1 MSAIHKFLEKLSPK
15 GKMMLAIGSTVL
27 IAGTVIGV
35 TMNAATPERKAR
47 MAAKPQIEAVLTD
60 EDPRAL
66 GLDAVASQL
75 RQLQSQQARIERML
89 GQKEKDVQL
98 KETQEQVTGLQEQLK
113 LVQQEL
119 ARVGRESGRNKDS
132 DEEGAESGKP
142 ASSAASS
149 KPSSPIPVREPTHI
163 SKATSSSTDLSN
175 VYTNLPPPPPE
186 DPKDRSSE
194 KKETPK
200 IRVIKQKQDEAKDD
214 KPEEI
219 SVTLPAGSIL
229 SGVLVTG
236 MDAPTGKQAQRDPF
250 PSLVRIKNEAI
261 LPNRFRADFRECF
274 LIAGGWGDL
283 SSERAYLRSERLSCV
298 RNDGSV
304 LEASLEA
311 YATGEDGKAGIRG
324 RLVSKQGQIL
334 ARSLMAGFMQGV
346 ASAFTVQKVP
356 TINVTR
362 SNGDDN
368 SEVSPVYEQ
377 AMDSNAL
384 QSAGFAGAGSA
395 LERIADFY
403 LEMAESI
410 FPVIEIDAMR
420 DVDFIVNKGM
430 TVKFNSST
438 LKVADVNK

>member
-1 MSAIHKFLEKLSPK
+1 M
-15 GKMMLAIGSTVL
+15 
-27 IAGTVIGV
+27 
-35 TMNAATPERKAR
+35 
-47 MAAKPQIEAVLTD
+47 
-60 EDPRAL
+60 
-66 GLDAVASQL
+66 
-75 RQLQSQQARIERML
+75 

-98 KETQEQVTGLQEQLK
+98 KNTQEKVSGLEQELQL
-113 LVQQEL
+113 LQQEL
-119 ARVGRESGRNKDS
+119 ARVGREKKGT
-132 DEEGAESGKP
+132 GESGDN
-142 ASSAASS
+142 SSDSTTANQAR
-149 KPSSPIPVREPTHI
+149 SPIPPRESAFI
-163 SKATSSSTDLSN
+163 NKVTSSPADLTD
-175 VYTNLPPPPPE
+175 VYSNLPPEQPE
-186 DPKDRSSE
+186 DPKSRSSE

-200 IRVIKQKQDEAKDD
+200 IRVIKGKEDEGKSD
-214 KPEEI
+214 KPEEL

-250 PSLVRIKNEAI
+250 PSLIRIKNEAI

-283 SSERAYLRSERLSCV
+283 SSERAYLRAERLSCV

-304 LEASLEA
+304 LESSLEA

-346 ASAFTVQKVP
+346 ASAFNVQKVP

-362 SNGDDN
+362 AGDNGDT
-368 SEVSPVYEQ
+368 VAPVYEQ
-377 AMDSNAL
+377 AFDSNAL
-384 QSAGFAGAGSA
+384 QSAGFSGAGTA
-395 LERIADFY
+395 LERVADFY

-430 TVKFNSST
+430 TVKFNAAT
-438 LKVADVNK
+438 LKVNDVNN

>member
-1 MSAIHKFLEKLSPK
+1 MKAIQQFLEKLTPR
-15 GKMMLAIGSTVL
+15 GKLMLAIGGTVL
-27 IAGTVIGV
+27 VVGTIVGV
-35 TMNAATPERKAR
+35 AMNAASPERKAR
-47 MAAKPQIEAVLTD
+47 AAAKPQVEAILTD

-66 GLDAVASQL
+66 GLDSIASQL
-75 RQLQSQQARIERML
+75 RQLQAQQNRLERVM

-98 KETQEQVTGLQEQLK
+98 KNTQEKVSGLEQELQL
-113 LVQQEL
+113 LQQEL
-119 ARVGRESGRNKDS
+119 ARVGREKKGTGEGGDTSSDS
-132 DEEGAESGKP
+132 STANQ
-142 ASSAASS
+142 ART
-149 KPSSPIPVREPTHI
+149 PIPPRESAFI
-163 SKATSSSTDLSN
+163 NKATSSPADLTD
-175 VYTNLPPPPPE
+175 VYSNLPPEQPE
-186 DPKDRSSE
+186 DPKSRSSE

-200 IRVIKQKQDEAKDD
+200 IRVIKGKEDEGKSD
-214 KPEEI
+214 KPEEL

-250 PSLVRIKNEAI
+250 PSLIRIKNEAI

-283 SSERAYLRSERLSCV
+283 SSERAYMRAERLSCV

-311 YATGEDGKAGIRG
+311 YATGEDGKAGLRG
-324 RLVSKQGQIL
+324 RLVSKQGQII
-334 ARSLMAGFMQGV
+334 ARSLGAGFLQGI
-346 ASAFTVQKVP
+346 AGAFNVQKVP

-362 SNGDDN
+362 AGDNGDT
-368 SEVSPVYEQ
+368 VTPVYEQ
-377 AMDSNAL
+377 AFDSNAL
-384 QSAGFAGAGSA
+384 QSAGFSGAGSA

-430 TVKFNSST
+430 TVKFNSTT
-438 LKVADVNK
+438 LKVNDVNQ

>member
-1 MSAIHKFLEKLSPK
+1 MKAIQQFLEKLTPR
-15 GKMMLAIGSTVL
+15 GKLMLAIGGTVL
-27 IAGTVIGV
+27 VVGTIVGV
-35 TMNAATPERKAR
+35 AMNAASPERKAR
-47 MAAKPQIEAVLTD
+47 AAAKPQVEAILTD

-66 GLDAVASQL
+66 GLDSIASQL
-75 RQLQSQQARIERML
+75 RQLQAQQNRLERVM

-98 KETQEQVTGLQEQLK
+98 KNTQEKVSGLEQELQL
-113 LVQQEL
+113 LQQEL
-119 ARVGRESGRNKDS
+119 ARVGREKKGTGEGGDTSSG
-132 DEEGAESGKP
+132 
-142 ASSAASS
+142 SSTANQAR
-149 KPSSPIPVREPTHI
+149 SPIPPRESAFI
-163 SKATSSSTDLSN
+163 NKATSSPADLTD
-175 VYTNLPPPPPE
+175 VYSNLPPEQPE
-186 DPKDRSSE
+186 DPKSRSSE

-200 IRVIKQKQDEAKDD
+200 IRVIKGKEDEGKSD
-214 KPEEI
+214 KPEEL

-250 PSLVRIKNEAI
+250 PSLIRIKNEAI

-283 SSERAYLRSERLSCV
+283 SSERAYMRAERLSCV

-311 YATGEDGKAGIRG
+311 YATGEDGKAGLRG
-324 RLVSKQGQIL
+324 RLVSKQGQII
-334 ARSLMAGFMQGV
+334 ARSLGAGFLQGI
-346 ASAFTVQKVP
+346 AGAFNVQKVP

-362 SNGDDN
+362 AGDNGDT
-368 SEVSPVYEQ
+368 VTPVYEQ
-377 AMDSNAL
+377 AFDSNAL
-384 QSAGFAGAGSA
+384 QSAGFSGAGSA

-430 TVKFNSST
+430 TVKFNSTT
-438 LKVADVNK
+438 LKVNDVNQ

>member
-1 MSAIHKFLEKLSPK
+1 MKAIQQFLEKLTPR
-15 GKMMLAIGSTVL
+15 GKLALAIGGTVL
-27 IAGTVIGV
+27 VVGTVVGV
-35 TMNAATPERKAR
+35 AMNAASPERKAR
-47 MAAKPQIEAVLTD
+47 AAAKPQVEAILTD

-66 GLDAVASQL
+66 GLDSIASQL
-75 RQLQSQQARIERML
+75 RQLQAQQNRLERVI

-98 KETQEQVTGLQEQLK
+98 KNTQEKVSGLEKELQL
-113 LVQQEL
+113 LQQDL
-119 ARVGRESGRNKDS
+119 ARVGREKKGSGENSDS
-132 DEEGAESGKP
+132 
-142 ASSAASS
+142 SSDHATNNTARSHTA
-149 KPSSPIPVREPTHI
+149 PREPAFVN
-163 SKATSSSTDLSN
+163 KATSSPADLTD
-175 VYTNLPPPPPE
+175 VYSNLPPEQPE
-186 DPKDRSSE
+186 DPKSRSNE
-194 KKETPK
+194 KKEAPK
-200 IRVIKQKQDEAKDD
+200 IRVIKAKEDEGKSE

-229 SGVLVTG
+229 SGVSVTG

-250 PSLVRIKNEAI
+250 PSLIRVKNEAI

-283 SSERAYLRSERLSCV
+283 SSERAYLRAERLSCV

-304 LEASLEA
+304 LESSLDA

-346 ASAFTVQKVP
+346 ASAFNVQQVP

-362 SNGDDN
+362 AGDNNNDT
-368 SEVSPVYEQ
+368 VRPVYQQ

-384 QSAGFAGAGSA
+384 QSAGFSGAGTA

-403 LEMAESI
+403 LEMAENI

-420 DVDFIVNKGM
+420 DVDFIVTKGM
-430 TVKFNSST
+430 SVKFNVAT
-438 LKVADVNK
+438 LKVNDMNY

>member
-1 MSAIHKFLEKLSPK
+1 
-15 GKMMLAIGSTVL
+15 MLAIGGTVL
-27 IAGTVIGV
+27 VVGTIVGV
-35 TMNAATPERKAR
+35 AMNAASPERKAR
-47 MAAKPQIEAVLTD
+47 AAAKPQVEAILTD

-66 GLDAVASQL
+66 GLDSIASQL
-75 RQLQSQQARIERML
+75 RQLQAQQNRLERVM

-98 KETQEQVTGLQEQLK
+98 KNTQEKVSGLEQELQL
-113 LVQQEL
+113 LQQEL
-119 ARVGRESGRNKDS
+119 ARVGREKKGTGEGGDTSSDS
-132 DEEGAESGKP
+132 STANQ
-142 ASSAASS
+142 ART
-149 KPSSPIPVREPTHI
+149 PIPPRESAFI
-163 SKATSSSTDLSN
+163 NKATSSPADLTD
-175 VYTNLPPPPPE
+175 VYSNLPPEQPE
-186 DPKDRSSE
+186 DPKSRSSE
-194 KKETPK
+194 KKEMPK
-200 IRVIKQKQDEAKDD
+200 IRVIKGKEDEGKSD
-214 KPEEI
+214 KPEEL

-250 PSLVRIKNEAI
+250 PSLIRIKNEAI

-283 SSERAYLRSERLSCV
+283 SSERAYMRAERLSCV

-311 YATGEDGKAGIRG
+311 YATGEDGKAGLRG
-324 RLVSKQGQIL
+324 RLVSKQGQII
-334 ARSLMAGFMQGV
+334 ARSLGAGFLQGI
-346 ASAFTVQKVP
+346 AGAFNVQKVP

-362 SNGDDN
+362 AGDNGDT
-368 SEVSPVYEQ
+368 VTPVYEQ
-377 AMDSNAL
+377 AFDSNAL
-384 QSAGFAGAGSA
+384 QSAGFSGAGSA

-430 TVKFNSST
+430 TVKFNSTT
-438 LKVADVNK
+438 LKVNDVNQ